1 MTDKQFT
8 PSAYALLLKKA
19 YSIIKKKG
27 FNIKVTEDI
36 YLGSQEDQQVVK
48 YDFKILDGDTI
59 VTALTCYYSEG
70 QVIKGVTRYAYEN
83 QEEEKVF
90 DISWL

>member
-36 YLGSQEDQQVVK
+36 YLGSQEDQQ
-48 YDFKILDGDTI
+48 
-59 VTALTCYYSEG
+59 E
-70 QVIKGVTRYAYEN
+70 
-83 QEEEKVF
+83 
-90 DISWL
+90 